1 MFNKPCVESKIK
13 TPDIKNLRKNMNV
26 KELIEKLQQFDQE
39 LVVSFMS
46 YDNEDFCISDKVT
59 SMFEED
65 ANLFL
70 TCEELK

>member
-1 MFNKPCVESKIK
+1 
-13 TPDIKNLRKNMNV
+13 MNI

-39 LVVSFMS
+39 LVVSFMY
-46 YDNEDFCISDKVT
+46 YDNEYFCISDKVT

-65 ANLFL
+65 TNLFL

>member
-1 MFNKPCVESKIK
+1 
-13 TPDIKNLRKNMNV
+13 MNV

-65 ANLFL
+65 TNLFL